1 MSLATFVSK
10 AEEQVGNGGITYTT
24 WFGVPE
30 STAWCAIFVS
40 WCANE
45 ADILT
50 TEATASPPDVYK
62 TAGVD
67 VMRQW
72 YNDNHRAFVIS
83 SSPTSS
89 NYPKPGDIVTVAT
102 GSDPTAHTHVAIVVA
117 TDGNKITTPFLGS
130 NQQDRPSAPPKPPHQ
145 RQHHRHIH
153 PFLLG
158 NRPPDICGRLPLCL
172 YRSIF

>member
-1 MSLATFVSK
+1 MSLETFVSK
-10 AEEQVGNGGITYTT
+10 AEDQVGNGGKTYTT

-62 TAGVD
+62 TAGVAA
-67 VMRQW
+67 MRQW

-83 SSPTSS
+83 ASPTSS

-102 GSDPTAHTHVAIVVA
+102 GSDPTEHTHVAIVVA
-117 TDGNKITTPFLGS
+117 TDGNKITTVEGNLGRTNPIVKEVTYTDLYAEGYGTLLWVLS
-130 NQQDRPSAPPKPPHQ
+130 NHTSW
-145 RQHHRHIH
+145 
-153 PFLLG
+153 
-158 NRPPDICGRLPLCL
+158 
-172 YRSIF
+172 